1 MVTVTQNVKAYCMYI
16 LKPFHLASSLM
27 GVASSLVDE
36 QMLFVQLKDEYE
48 SKAPNLSDSD
58 MYLRMRAIYDKWQ
71 RTVLLRREVLFTE
84 LVSFEYTLET
94 AFRTGRTPL
103 IVDESGD
110 DRVCTFFSYQPDVII
125 LEAKAM
131 VVNSLKLKQ
140 SARRKDIAV
149 PLENARR
156 ALVTA
161 MKFGKLLVI
170 RLGTTAPD
178 FVGLFN
184 DRHLPKEGEED
195 RDTSGAGTA
204 FFPLEV
210 FFNGGSLFHDIVDC
224 SNPSGTMPTTPV
236 MPPTS
241 STIVTGGG
249 GVAKEDRQC
258 TWAERL
264 FREEDMRP
272 HRNFA
277 LCRREFRV
285 CVASQLPLELVQ
297 EYLFGGRCP
306 TEEKKDGGSNGS
318 TSTNSRSDTTATAAA
333 GGDGHDV
340 NGRVSSMI
348 GDGSSLYPV
357 GQSSLISSNSSSS
370 DARTRAVGVM
380 PPIPVGYSGV
390 LPPMEHFQ
398 LIYVN
403 KDDDDGSA

>member
-1 MVTVTQNVKAYCMYI
+1 
-16 LKPFHLASSLM
+16 M

-36 QMLFVQLKDEYE
+36 QMLFVQLKNEYE
-48 SKAPNLSDSD
+48 SKAPHLSESNSD
-58 MYLRMRAIYDKWQ
+58 NMYTRMRAIYDKWQ

-84 LVSFEYTLET
+84 LVSFEYTLER

-131 VVNSLKLKQ
+131 VLNSLKPKQ
-140 SARRKDIAV
+140 STRRKDITV

-184 DRHLPKEGEED
+184 DRHLPEEGREE

-210 FFNGGSLFHDIVDC
+210 FYNGGSLFHDLVDC
-224 SNPSGTMPTTPV
+224 SNPSGTMPTVPV
-236 MPPTS
+236 MSPEVTS
-241 STIVTGGG
+241 RLSTCIATDGGG
-249 GVAKEDRQC
+249 GAMKEDRRC

-297 EYLFGGRCP
+297 EYLFGGRSP
-306 TEEKKDGGSNGS
+306 TDDGSEDRKL
-318 TSTNSRSDTTATAAA
+318 TSADSRSDMSAAI
-333 GGDGHDV
+333 
-340 NGRVSSMI
+340 S
-348 GDGSSLYPV
+348 DGSCYPV
-357 GQSSLISSNSSSS
+357 CQNSPSSSS
-370 DARTRAVGVM
+370 SNDALTRAVGVSPAM
-380 PPIPVGYSGV
+380 IPVGYSGV

-403 KDDDDGSA
+403 KDDDDPSA

>member
-1 MVTVTQNVKAYCMYI
+1 MYI
-16 LKPFHLASSLM
+16 LKPFHLASFRITLM

-36 QMLFVQLKDEYE
+36 QMLFVQLKAEYE
-48 SKAPNLSDSD
+48 SKAPKLSDSD

-71 RTVLLRREVLFTE
+71 CTVLLRREVLFTE

-140 SARRKDIAV
+140 SARRKDITV

-224 SNPSGTMPTTPV
+224 SNPTGTMPTTPV

-241 STIVTGGG
+241 STIVTGGGG

-297 EYLFGGRCP
+297 EYLFG
-306 TEEKKDGGSNGS
+306 SNGS
-318 TSTNSRSDTTATAAA
+318 TSTNSRNDATATAA
-333 GGDGHDV
+333 GGDDYDV

-357 GQSSLISSNSSSS
+357 DQNSLISSSSSG
-370 DARTRAVGVM
+370 DARTRTVGVM

-403 KDDDDGSA
+403 KDDDDDDDDGSA

>member
-1 MVTVTQNVKAYCMYI
+1 
-16 LKPFHLASSLM
+16 M
-27 GVASSLVDE
+27 GSTISVVDE
-36 QMLFVQLKDEYE
+36 QMLFVQLKAEYD
-48 SKAPNLSDSD
+48 SKADSLSERDLH
-58 MYLRMRAIYDKWQ
+58 LRVQVIYDEWQ
-71 RTVLLRREVLFTE
+71 RMVLLRREVLFTE
-84 LVSFEYTLET
+84 LVSFENTLEK

-131 VVNSLKLKQ
+131 VLNSLQLKQ
-140 SARRKDIAV
+140 SKRKDITV

-184 DRHLPKEGEED
+184 DLHLPEPG

-204 FFPLEV
+204 YFPLEV

-224 SNPSGTMPTTPV
+224 SNPSDTMPTPMTLV
-236 MPPTS
+236 PPKS
-241 STIVTGGG
+241 SSSIISGIGT
-249 GVAKEDRQC
+249 AKKDKQC

-285 CVASQLPLELVQ
+285 CVASQLPLEVVQ
-297 EYLFGGRCP
+297 EYLFGGRLR
-306 TEEKKDGGSNGS
+306 NNS
-318 TSTNSRSDTTATAAA
+318 T
-333 GGDGHDV
+333 
-340 NGRVSSMI
+340 
-348 GDGSSLYPV
+348 GSS
-357 GQSSLISSNSSSS
+357 SNQMTVDYEAHGLVNSIVVPNYGSCLAGESSSINS
-370 DARTRAVGVM
+370 TGVHGV
-380 PPIPVGYSGV
+380 PPVIPAGYSGV

-403 KDDDDGSA
+403 KDDDSSA

>member
-1 MVTVTQNVKAYCMYI
+1 
-16 LKPFHLASSLM
+16 M
-27 GVASSLVDE
+27 GVGSSLVDE
-36 QMLFVQLKDEYE
+36 QMLFIRLKAEYE
-48 SKAPNLSDSD
+48 SKALHLSESASASDNDSD
-58 MYLRMRAIYDKWQ
+58 MYPRMRAIYDEWQ
-71 RTVLLRREVLFTE
+71 RTVLLRRDVLFTE
-84 LVSFEYTLET
+84 LVSFEYTLEK

-131 VVNSLKLKQ
+131 VLNSLKPKQ
-140 SARRKDIAV
+140 STRRKDITV

-184 DRHLPKEGEED
+184 DRHLPKEEEGGGEGD
-195 RDTSGAGTA
+195 WDTSKAGTA

-210 FFNGGSLFHDIVDC
+210 FYNGGSLFHDIVDC
-224 SNPSGTMPTTPV
+224 SNPSAGTMPTVPMMSPPV
-236 MPPTS
+236 TTS
-241 STIVTGGG
+241 STSCIVTGSGG
-249 GVAKEDRQC
+249 GGSAVKEVRQC

-297 EYLFGGRCP
+297 EYLFGGYCS
-306 TEEKKDGGSNGS
+306 TERDTDNDNDRSKGS
-318 TSTNSRSDTTATAAA
+318 TSTDSRSNMTTGV
-333 GGDGHDV
+333 GGGDV
-340 NGRVSSMI
+340 NG
-348 GDGSSLYPV
+348 
-357 GQSSLISSNSSSS
+357 SSSS
-370 DARTRAVGVM
+370 DACPRAVGVL
-380 PPIPVGYSGV
+380 PPMIPVGYSGV

-403 KDDDDGSA
+403 KDDDDDDSSSA

>member
-1 MVTVTQNVKAYCMYI
+1 
-16 LKPFHLASSLM
+16 M

-36 QMLFVQLKDEYE
+36 QMLFVQLKAEYE
-48 SKAPNLSDSD
+48 SKSSHSSKSDSD
-58 MYLRMRAIYDKWQ
+58 SDSMYTRMRAIYDNWL

-84 LVSFEYTLET
+84 LVSFEYTLER

-131 VVNSLKLKQ
+131 VLNSLMPKQ
-140 SARRKDIAV
+140 STRRKDITV

-184 DRHLPKEGEED
+184 DRYLPEEGGEE
-195 RDTSGAGTA
+195 RNTSGAGTA

-210 FFNGGSLFHDIVDC
+210 FYNGGSLFHDLVDYY
-224 SNPSGTMPTTPV
+224 NPSGTIPTVPV
-236 MPPTS
+236 MPPE
-241 STIVTGGG
+241 VTNRLPTCIASGGA
-249 GVAKEDRQC
+249 VKEDRRC

-306 TEEKKDGGSNGS
+306 TDNGS
-318 TSTNSRSDTTATAAA
+318 KDSTSGDSRSDITVAI
-333 GGDGHDV
+333 
-340 NGRVSSMI
+340 S
-348 GDGSSLYPV
+348 DGSCYPV
-357 GQSSLISSNSSSS
+357 GQNSPSSSS
-370 DARTRAVGVM
+370 SGNDALTRAVGVSPAM
-380 PPIPVGYSGV
+380 IPVGYSGV

-403 KDDDDGSA
+403 KDDDDPSA

>member
-1 MVTVTQNVKAYCMYI
+1 MYI
-16 LKPFHLASSLM
+16 LKPFHLASFRITLM

-36 QMLFVQLKDEYE
+36 QMLFVQLKAEYE

-71 RTVLLRREVLFTE
+71 CTVLLRREVLFTE

-140 SARRKDIAV
+140 SARRKDITV

-224 SNPSGTMPTTPV
+224 SNPTGTMPTTPV

-241 STIVTGGG
+241 STIVTGGGG

-297 EYLFGGRCP
+297 EYLFG
-306 TEEKKDGGSNGS
+306 SNGS
-318 TSTNSRSDTTATAAA
+318 TSTNSRNDATATAA
-333 GGDGHDV
+333 GGDDYDV

-357 GQSSLISSNSSSS
+357 DQNSLISSSSSG
-370 DARTRAVGVM
+370 DARTRTVGVM

-403 KDDDDGSA
+403 KDDDDDDDDGSA

>member
-1 MVTVTQNVKAYCMYI
+1 
-16 LKPFHLASSLM
+16 
-27 GVASSLVDE
+27 
-36 QMLFVQLKDEYE
+36 
-48 SKAPNLSDSD
+48 
-58 MYLRMRAIYDKWQ
+58 
-71 RTVLLRREVLFTE
+71 
-84 LVSFEYTLET
+84 
-94 AFRTGRTPL
+94 
-103 IVDESGD
+103 
-110 DRVCTFFSYQPDVII
+110 VII

-131 VVNSLKLKQ
+131 VLNSLKPKQ
-140 SARRKDIAV
+140 STRRKDITV

-184 DRHLPKEGEED
+184 DRHLPEEGREE

-210 FFNGGSLFHDIVDC
+210 FYNGGSLFHDLVDC
-224 SNPSGTMPTTPV
+224 SNPSGTMPTVPV
-236 MPPTS
+236 MSPEVTS
-241 STIVTGGG
+241 RLSTCIATDGGG
-249 GVAKEDRQC
+249 GAVKEDRRC

-285 CVASQLPLELVQ
+285 CVASQLPLEVVQ
-297 EYLFGGRCP
+297 EYLFGGRLR
-306 TEEKKDGGSNGS
+306 NNS
-318 TSTNSRSDTTATAAA
+318 T
-333 GGDGHDV
+333 
-340 NGRVSSMI
+340 
-348 GDGSSLYPV
+348 GSS
-357 GQSSLISSNSSSS
+357 SNQMTVDYEAHGLVNSIVVPNYGSCLAGESSSINS
-370 DARTRAVGVM
+370 TGVHGV
-380 PPIPVGYSGV
+380 PPVIPAGYSGV

-403 KDDDDGSA
+403 KDDDSSA